1 MTENPRS
8 ASPETVARW
17 LAAGDAML
25 IDIREP
31 SERARERIP
40 GSVAMPLSSFEAQS
54 ERLRDRVVVF
64 HCKSGGRTRSNA
76 ARLSAAGCREAYV
89 LEGGLDAWKRGG
101 FPVDVDRSAPI
112 DLQRQVMI
120 AAGALVVLSVT
131 GALTLSP
138 WLIGIAAIVGAGLM
152 FAGVTGFCGLARV
165 LALMPWNR
173 RANASA

>member
-1 MTENPRS
+1 MSRPLIPIHPES
-8 ASPETVARW
+8 ARRLIDSD
-17 LAAGDAML
+17 AAVL
-25 IDIREP
+25 VDIREP
-31 SERARERIP
+31 LERARERIP

-54 ERLRDRVVVF
+54 ERLRGRVVVF

-76 ARLSAAGCREAYV
+76 VRLAAAECREAYV
-89 LEGGLDAWKRGG
+89 LEGGLDAWKRAGL
-101 FPVDVDRSAPI
+101 PVDVDRAAPI

-120 AAGALVVLSVT
+120 AAGALVVLSVA
-131 GALTLSP
+131 GALSLSP
-138 WLIGIAAIVGAGLM
+138 WLIGIAAFVGAGLM